1 VTGHKCFVFR
11 FGDIQVRERE
21 FLLVRAG
28 EATAVEP
35 KAFRVLLFLLRNPG
49 RLVTKDEI
57 LEAVWNDCSVSDN
70 SLTRSIA
77 TLRRLLNDDTR
88 EPRYIATVPTVG
100 YRFLCAVEVRE
111 DGAGASVQSDSAER
125 LTGAEVQ
132 LRSPQTP
139 AASNGPI
146 LLESAG
152 PPAQIRVSRSRGS
165 VYGLA
170 IAALVVAIALVIVVR
185 LFRTKRVRPNH
196 SVESRLTANPQ
207 DVPVTSSAIS
217 PDGKYLAFTDR
228 TGFYLRQVEG
238 GETHSLSLPEAVASA
253 RVESWFP
260 DSMHLVISSWKGGPT
275 DAQSLWKLSVMGGS
289 PRKLVD
295 DGEFARVSPDGS
307 QIALMR
313 IVDARPEIW
322 AIRSDG
328 EEARRL
334 ISGSV
339 SEEEFF
345 GPVAWSPDGKRIA
358 FIRTTVHASG
368 ASERRLEIDGLQSG
382 RLDVLLSNPNLMWL
396 VAWPRETSL
405 VYPLS
410 EDAPNQKDM
419 NLWEVQLDPRTA
431 TISGPALRVT
441 SGRGWIVALSN
452 TRDGKILPVR
462 RVEAQ
467 PSVYIAELANG
478 RKQILSPKR
487 LTKENWVDTAF
498 SWTAD
503 SKAVLLLS
511 DRDGRQHIY
520 KQALGEA
527 QPELLVAGSHD
538 YGLPRLDPTGHDL
551 LYMQMPERGNPSQV
565 VQIRRVSLAGGVSK
579 LVLQAASIWN
589 YQCARL
595 PSTLCIY
602 SSGGFAN
609 DLRFVSFDS
618 VTGESAE
625 ILPTRMKN
633 VENWSLSPDGKSL
646 AVSRVKFGEDAAI
659 QILATSHGSGK
670 TVPLPGWSAVGGMD
684 WAADGKSLWISACTR
699 HSSPWGAPAT
709 CTLINVDLDGK
720 ILPLV
725 EDRDVRLFAAIPSPD
740 GQRLALVGEAADN
753 ANVWL
758 VGNSQ

>member
-1 VTGHKCFVFR
+1 MTEHKCFVFR

-21 FLLVRAG
+21 FLLIKAG
-28 EATAVEP
+28 EATPVEP
-35 KAFRVLLFLLRNPG
+35 KVFHVLLFLLRNSG

-111 DGAGASVQSDSAER
+111 DGAGASVQTDFAER
-125 LTGAEVQ
+125 LTGADLQ

-139 AASNGPI
+139 AASNGPT

-170 IAALVVAIALVIVVR
+170 LAALVVAIALVVVVG
-185 LFRTKRVRPNH
+185 LFRTNRVRPNH
-196 SVESRLTANPQ
+196 AVESRLTANPQ
-207 DVPVTSSAIS
+207 DAPVTSSAIS

-238 GETHSLSLPEAVASA
+238 GETHSLSLPEAVAPA

-260 DSMHLVISSWKGGPT
+260 DSMHLVISSWKGSPT

-295 DGEFARVSPDGS
+295 DGEFARVSPNGS

-313 IVDARPEIW
+313 IVDARAEIW
-322 AIRSDG
+322 SIRSDG
-328 EEARRL
+328 EEARR
-334 ISGSV
+334 IVSGSL

-345 GPVAWSPDGKRIA
+345 GPVAWSPDGNRIA
-358 FIRTTVHASG
+358 FVRTTVHASG
-368 ASERRLEIDGLQSG
+368 ASERKLEIDDLQSG
-382 RLDVLLSNPNLMWL
+382 RLNVVLSNPNLMWL
-396 VAWPRETSL
+396 VAWPREASL
-405 VYPLS
+405 VYALS

-431 TISGPALRVT
+431 KIRGSAARLTT
-441 SGRGWIVALSN
+441 GRGWIVELNN
-452 TRDGKILPVR
+452 TADGKILAVR

-478 RKQILSPKR
+478 RKQILTTKR
-487 LTKENWVDTAF
+487 LTKENWVNTAF

-520 KQALGEA
+520 KQALDEA
-527 QPELLVAGSHD
+527 QPELLVAGKHD
-538 YGLPRLDPTGHDL
+538 FGLPRLDPTGHDL
-551 LYMQMPERGNPSQV
+551 LYMQLPERGDPSQII
-565 VQIRRVSLAGGVSK
+565 QIRRMPLAGGVSN
-579 LVLQAASIWN
+579 LVLQSPSIWN

-595 PSTLCIY
+595 PSSLCIY
-602 SSGGFAN
+602 SSGSAS
-609 DLRFVSFDS
+609 DLRFYSFNS
-618 VTGESAE
+618 VTGQSVE
-625 ILPTRMKN
+625 IPPSRMNN
-633 VENWSLSPDGKSL
+633 VENWSLSPDGKFL
-646 AVSRVKFGEDAAI
+646 AASRVKFGEDAAI
-659 QILATSHGSGK
+659 RIILTISHDSGR
-670 TVPLPGWSAVGGMD
+670 TIPLPGWSAVGGMD
-684 WAADGKSLWISACTR
+684 WAADGNSLWVSACTR

-720 ILPLV
+720 ILSLV

-740 GQRLALVGEAADN
+740 GRRLALVGEAADN